1 MKRRYLF
8 LCLLLVLLTQSS
20 FSISNNNDASIQNN
34 IIARGLGVPWG
45 MSLLPNNTMLISQR
59 NAKLSLL
66 NLATNELTSIS
77 GLPEIKVEGQGG
89 LFDVALSPDY
99 INSGWIFF
107 SYNKDIDGEGATTL
121 ARAKLAGNILI
132 AWQDLLISQSR
143 SNKKFHYGG
152 RITFDDS
159 GHLFLSIGDR
169 GIRSNA
175 QNRNNHAGSIL
186 RLNINGTTPKDNPFI
201 DDESALDEIWS
212 YGHRNPQGLFFNKQ
226 TQKLWANEHGPRGGD
241 EINLIA
247 PGKNYGWP
255 VISYG
260 MEYHA
265 PIPIGKG
272 KKRDGM
278 EQPVKYYIPSIAPSS
293 LIQYSGEAFPHWK
306 GDLLAG
312 ALVLQ
317 HLNKIT
323 LDVNNQAISEE
334 RLLESI
340 GRIRNI
346 IESPEGWLYIAI
358 DNGQIIRIQPKL
370 AIDNE

>member
-1 MKRRYLF
+1 MKRHYLF
-8 LCLLLVLLTQSS
+8 LCLVCVLLTQSS
-20 FSISNNNDASIQNN
+20 FSIHNNDDSNIQTT

-45 MSLLPNNTMLISQR
+45 MSLLPDNTMLISQR

-66 NLATNELTSIS
+66 NLATHELISIY

-99 INSGWIFF
+99 VDSGWIFF

-121 ARAKLAGNILI
+121 ARARLTDNSLI
-132 AWQDLLISQSR
+132 DWQDLLISQSR
-143 SNKKFHYGG
+143 SNKKIHFGG
-152 RITFDDS
+152 RITFDDD

-169 GIRSNA
+169 GTRSNA
-175 QNRNNHAGSIL
+175 QDLNNHAGSIL
-186 RLNINGTTPKDNPFI
+186 RLNIDGTIPKDNPFI
-201 DDESALDEIWS
+201 DDNKGLGEIWS
-212 YGHRNPQGLFFNKQ
+212 YGHRNPQGLFFNTQ
-226 TQKLWANEHGPRGGD
+226 TQQLWAIEHGPRGGD
-241 EINLIA
+241 EINLITA
-247 PGKNYGWP
+247 GKNYGWP

-265 PIPIGKG
+265 PIPVGKG

-278 EQPVKYYIPSIAPSS
+278 EQPVKYYVPSIAPSS
-293 LIQYSGEAFPHWK
+293 LIQYSGKAFPDWK
-306 GDLLAG
+306 DDLFAG

-317 HLNKIT
+317 HLNKVT
-323 LDVNNQAISEE
+323 LENNNQAINEQ

-340 GRIRNI
+340 GRIRNV
-346 IESPEGWLYIAI
+346 IESPEGWLYIAT

-370 AIDNE
+370 AIDSE

>member
-1 MKRRYLF
+1 MKRHYLF
-8 LCLLLVLLTQSS
+8 VCLLIVLFTQSS
-20 FSISNNNDASIQNN
+20 FSIGKNNNANIENT

-66 NLATNELTSIS
+66 NLATNELTKIS

-99 INSGWIFF
+99 VDSAWIFF
-107 SYNKDIDGEGATTL
+107 SYNKDIDGEGATTV
-121 ARAKLAGNILI
+121 ARAKLVDNSLI
-132 AWQDLLISQSR
+132 DWQDLLISQSR
-143 SNKKFHYGG
+143 SNKKIHFGG
-152 RITFDDS
+152 RITFDNN

-169 GIRSNA
+169 GTRSNA
-175 QNRNNHAGSIL
+175 QNINNHAGSIL
-186 RLNINGTTPKDNPFI
+186 RLNLDGTIPKDNPFI
-201 DDESALDEIWS
+201 DDKNALDEIWS
-212 YGHRNPQGLFFNKQ
+212 YGHRNPQGLFFNTQ
-226 TQKLWANEHGPRGGD
+226 TQKLWAIEHGPRGGD
-241 EINLIA
+241 EINLIVA
-247 PGKNYGWP
+247 GKNYGWP

-272 KKRDGM
+272 KKRAGM

-293 LIQYSGEAFPHWK
+293 LIQYSGKAFPEWK
-306 GDLLAG
+306 DNLLAG

-317 HLNKIT
+317 HLNRVT
-323 LDVNNQAISEE
+323 LDENNQAVNEE

-346 IESPEGWLYIAI
+346 IESPKGLLYIST
-358 DNGQIIRIQPKL
+358 DNGQIIRIRPNL
-370 AIDNE
+370 TIDNE